1 MFTLTIACRSLSLRD
16 VCSTC
21 MEHAPIYAKY
31 YYNVT
36 SVDFQTDIANDYIPY
51 ML

>member
-1 MFTLTIACRSLSLRD
+1 MYVVHVWNMHR
-16 VCSTC
+16 
-21 MEHAPIYAKY
+21 YAKY